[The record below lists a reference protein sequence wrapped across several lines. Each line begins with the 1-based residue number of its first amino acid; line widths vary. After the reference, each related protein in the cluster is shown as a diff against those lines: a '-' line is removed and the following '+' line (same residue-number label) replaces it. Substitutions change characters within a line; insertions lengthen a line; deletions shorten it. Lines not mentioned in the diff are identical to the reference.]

1 MLVHQL
7 SSSLTRLLGIQIPI
21 IQGGMVWVSG
31 WKLASAVSNAG
42 ALGVIG
48 AGSMHPDNL
57 RHHIQSCK
65 QATQNPYAVN
75 IPLLYPE
82 MDALIEIIIQEKVP
96 IVITSA
102 GSPAKYTAIFKANGC
117 KVLHVV
123 SSAAFAKKAE
133 AAGVDAV
140 IAEGFEAGGHN
151 GREETTTLVL
161 VPLVVASVNIPV
173 VAAGGIGSGAQMAA
187 AIALGAQGVQ
197 MGSKFICTHE
207 ASAHRN
213 FQEKILQ
220 AGEGETQLCMK
231 NYVPVRLLKNAFY
244 QQVQTLENTG
254 ASKEQLVQLLGKGRA
269 KKGMF
274 LGDVVEGELEVGQVA
289 ASIQNIVPAAQVVQ
303 DTWQEFQQ
311 TLHKLTNHLL

>member
-1 MLVHQL
+1 M
-7 SSSLTRLLGIQIPI
+7 SSFKKLNSISDLLGIQIPI

-48 AGSMHPDNL
+48 AGSMHPTNL

-65 QATQNPYAVN
+65 AATTKPFAVN

-161 VPLVVASVNIPV
+161 VPLVVAAVTIPV
-173 VAAGGIGSGAQMAA
+173 IAAGGIGSGAQMAA
-187 AIALGAQGVQ
+187 AMALGAQGVQ

-207 ASAHRN
+207 ASAHPN
-213 FQEKILQ
+213 FQEKIIESI
-220 AGEGETQLCMK
+220 EGDTRLCMK
-231 NYVPVRLLKNAFY
+231 NYVPVRLLKNEFY
-244 QQVQTLENTG
+244 HQVAELENAG
-254 ASKEQLVQLLGKGRA
+254 ATKEQLVALLGKGRA
-269 KKGMF
+269 KKGIF
-274 LGDVVEGELEVGQVA
+274 QGDVVEGELEVGQIA
-289 ASIQNIVPAAQVVQ
+289 ASIHNIVPAAQVVNS
-303 DTWQEFQQ
+303 TWQEYLL
-311 TLHKLTNHLL
+311 TLRQLMNQWL